1 MIRSISTPS
10 AEFNLS
16 ETLLYICKKPTS
28 SAVHS
33 SPEIDY
39 LLLEKEVEQLQEI
52 QLRTCQQIVEF
63 VDENRE
69 ELVAISDKF
78 NSVENVITQS
88 NMVLSN
94 LTTKINDYKAKY
106 YQEEAQIQKHIAE
119 HEESLL
125 ED

>member
-1 MIRSISTPS
+1 M
-10 AEFNLS
+10 
-16 ETLLYICKKPTS
+16 
-28 SAVHS
+28 
-33 SPEIDY
+33 
-39 LLLEKEVEQLQEI
+39 QEI

-78 NSVENVITQS
+78 NNVENVINQS

-94 LTTKINDYKAKY
+94 LTTKINDYKTKY
-106 YQEEAQIQKHIAE
+106 YQEEAKIQKYIAE